1 MNDAEWRAVAHP
13 VVADA
18 YAAASEFLLVP
29 DLEAFSPGLR
39 YRYRAA
45 GRRRDIEALRRA
57 CAELKAVAYE
67 QMLEAELGT
76 RRGRE
81 EAA

>member
-1 MNDAEWRAVAHP
+1 MNRAQWRAVAHP
-13 VVADA
+13 IVADTLA
-18 YAAASEFLLVP
+18 VVGEFLLVP
-29 DLEAFSPGLR
+29 DLEAFGPELR

-45 GRRRDIEALRRA
+45 GRRRDVAALRRVCLEIRQEALR
-57 CAELKAVAYE
+57 

-81 EAA
+81 AA